1 MNGDPRGE
9 QGDAVTEMVIL
20 VPVLLLLIMT
30 IVQFGLWYHATHV
43 VQAAAQEGV
52 RAARSLD
59 GTADSGK
66 RRAQQFLAMTG
77 PSLIHHPV
85 VGVSRD
91 DRQSRV
97 EVSGTVVG
105 VIPGL
110 RMVVDARAVS
120 ATESF
125 RTDR

>member
-1 MNGDPRGE
+1 MNVRRRGE
-9 QGDAVTEMVIL
+9 EGDAVTEMVIV

-30 IVQFGLWYHATHV
+30 IVQFGLWYHAEHV

-59 GTADSGK
+59 GTPESGSA
-66 RRAQQFLAMTG
+66 RAQQFLAMTA
-77 PSLIHHPV
+77 PLLIQDPDV
-85 VGVSRD
+85 QASRD
-91 DRQSRV
+91 DLVSRV
-97 EVSGTVVG
+97 EVRGTVVG

-110 RMVVDARAVS
+110 RMAVDASAVS

-125 RTDR
+125 RADR